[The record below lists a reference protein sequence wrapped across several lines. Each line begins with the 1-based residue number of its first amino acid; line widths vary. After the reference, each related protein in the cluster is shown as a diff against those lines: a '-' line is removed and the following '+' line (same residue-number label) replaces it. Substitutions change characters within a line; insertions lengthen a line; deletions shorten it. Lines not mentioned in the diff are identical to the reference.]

1 VTFRWLAAL
10 FTLFILVLVAWAAWE
25 ARGWPLQARLMPW
38 MIGIPTTLLVAAQL
52 IRDLRREPS
61 GAAERQESGSSGQPE
76 GQSLGQAPL
85 VEEAGP
91 ALEPAEERRR
101 TANAVGWIVGF
112 ALAIWLL
119 GFHIGVPL
127 ATLLYLRL
135 AGREGWP
142 ITLILSA
149 GAWASIALFFDC
161 TMHILFSPGELFVWL
176 GLEPG
181 PFYAQVCLTFR
192 AMLPR

>member
-1 VTFRWLAAL
+1 MSFRWLSAL
-10 FTLFILVLVAWAAWE
+10 FTLFLLALLLWAVWD

-38 MIGIPTTLLVAAQL
+38 VIGVPTALLVAVQL
-52 IRDLRREPS
+52 ARDVRRKP
-61 GAAERQESGSSGQPE
+61 AASASGQE
-76 GQSLGQAPL
+76 GSPPIGPGGQDLNQPLL
-85 VEEAGP
+85 VEEAGS
-91 ALEPAEERRR
+91 ALAPVEERRR
-101 TANAVGWIVGF
+101 TANIIGWIVGF

-119 GFHIGVPL
+119 GFHIGSPL

-142 ITLILSA
+142 MVLLLTA
-149 GAWASIALFFDC
+149 GAWATVALFFDC

-181 PFYAQVCLTFR
+181 QFQAEVCRTF
-192 AMLPR
+192 AALVPK